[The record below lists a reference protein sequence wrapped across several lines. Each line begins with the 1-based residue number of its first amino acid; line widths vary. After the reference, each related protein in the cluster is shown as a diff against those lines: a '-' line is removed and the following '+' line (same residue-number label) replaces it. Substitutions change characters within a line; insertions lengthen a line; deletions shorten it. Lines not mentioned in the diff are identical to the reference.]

1 MSTEDIAVSVEVL
14 TVPEPVAV
22 AEPVAEVAAEPAP
35 ETATP
40 PSTPEPAA
48 APAAPAAPAP
58 GLFGTIDWK
67 NPFPTVVKLA
77 THLYGIEALTPAERL
92 TMLQGSLYH
101 AINSSKISTTEK
113 ETARL
118 FVDTMV
124 PHIVETAVAGI
135 EAAAKVASAEKKAR
149 DLIDSAMSKQPKIIV
164 KNLETVL
171 ADAAKSK
178 WWCCW

>member
-1 MSTEDIAVSVEVL
+1 MSTEDITVSVEVP
-14 TVPEPVAV
+14 TVPEPA
-22 AEPVAEVAAEPAP
+22 AEPAAEPAP
-35 ETATP
+35 ETAAP

-48 APAAPAAPAP
+48 APAAPAPTPAPPAP

-101 AINSSKISTTEK
+101 AINSSNISTTEK
-113 ETARL
+113 DTARL

>member
-1 MSTEDIAVSVEVL
+1 MSTEDITVSVEVL
-14 TVPEPVAV
+14 TVPEPAAV
-22 AEPVAEVAAEPAP
+22 AEVAEVAAEPAP
-35 ETATP
+35 ETAAP
-40 PSTPEPAA
+40 PSTPEPAP
-48 APAAPAAPAP
+48 APPAP

-101 AINSSKISTTEK
+101 AINSSNISTTEK
-113 ETARL
+113 DTARL

>member
-1 MSTEDIAVSVEVL
+1 MSTEDITVSVDVP
-14 TVPEPVAV
+14 TVPEPA
-22 AEPVAEVAAEPAP
+22 AEPAAEPAP

-40 PSTPEPAA
+40 PSTPEPVAV
-48 APAAPAAPAP
+48 PAAPAP
-58 GLFGTIDWK
+58 TPAPTPAAGLFGTIDWK

-113 ETARL
+113 DTARL

-149 DLIDSAMSKQPKIIV
+149 DLIDTAMSKQPKIIV
-164 KNLETVL
+164 KNLETIL

-178 WWCCW
+178 WWCC

>member
-1 MSTEDIAVSVEVL
+1 MSTEDITVSVEVP
-14 TVPEPVAV
+14 TVPEPAAV
-22 AEPVAEVAAEPAP
+22 AEPVAEVAP
-35 ETATP
+35 ETAAP
-40 PSTPEPAA
+40 PSTPEPA
-48 APAAPAAPAP
+48 PAAPSAP

-101 AINSSKISTTEK
+101 AINSSNISTTEK